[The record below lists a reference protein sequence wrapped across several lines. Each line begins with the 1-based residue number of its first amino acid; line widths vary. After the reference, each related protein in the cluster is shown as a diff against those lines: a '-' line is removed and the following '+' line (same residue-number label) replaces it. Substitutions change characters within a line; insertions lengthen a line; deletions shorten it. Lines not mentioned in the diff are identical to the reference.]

1 MRYDRAL
8 KALPATIGIAAVLCA
23 LILAI
28 AILGMVLVSKARAEE
43 AAPAPAATET
53 PAPAPA
59 APPAPTKFYLEVEP
73 ADLQAI
79 SLALMELPKK
89 IADPLILK
97 LNAQLQ
103 APQQA
108 QIAANKADAEKPKKG
123 KK

>member
-1 MRYDRAL
+1 MRHVKLAAP
-8 KALPATIGIAAVLCA
+8 KIAIPAILGI

-28 AILGMVLVSKARAEE
+28 ALLGMLLVSRGARAEE
-43 AAPAPAATET
+43 ATPAPAATET